1 MLPKYT
7 VLTNVYYINIS
18 KHYQTSLQFWLMT
31 MYSCLSRYYNYLSTG
46 KVSYSLSYF
55 LDWQSTFWNMFEVF
69 VRMGDSYTN
78 PSETKQIEPFWLF
91 FFTKRIHKTNLL
103 NTIEQNESTKRIE
116 SFEPFC
122 SWVNIF
128 VQLLSMR
135 KQVVHVW
142 KIWGDTPT
150 LLEVLVCFLF
160 IHKQKP

>member
-91 FFTKRIHKTNLL
+91 FFTKRIHETNLL
-103 NTIEQNESTKRIE
+103 NTIEQNESTKRIFWTPKDETNPRNE
-116 SFEPFC
+116 SFEHC
-122 SWVNIF
+122 RTNESTKRIF
-128 VQLLSMR
+128 
-135 KQVVHVW
+135 W
-142 KIWGDTPT
+142 TP
-150 LLEVLVCFLF
+150 
-160 IHKQKP
+160 